1 MRMKKRA
8 KHIFA
13 GIAVTLLAAILLSVG
28 AMADTAPS
36 TRIDYCAA
44 MLGDHHGM
52 ELAVLAENC
61 GVGVTV
67 GVEVRCDSPT
77 ATAKEAE
84 YYDTQLIGGKSYRIY
99 VFDDM
104 TAADVTMELYAT
116 PYAVIDGSRVYGKTE
131 KISVLEYVYKA
142 LGKIDDCEI
151 EDGEVKL
158 AVGELLD
165 KGAAAQLAEG
175 VRTDRLA
182 TDEYY
187 MVRTVGG
194 VITSDGFAKQLVKS
208 GSSVEI
214 TASPRDDVYVIGWK
228 DSAGNT
234 VSESLTLTVTPT
246 ANEVY
251 TVITRGFER
260 TIEYDACGGV
270 LPDGLPASY
279 VEGEGE
285 IKLADPTR
293 DGYVFAGWF
302 SSSDYNEDSRVNGID
317 ADIRGNLTLYAKW
330 SKVISYL
337 DGDAILAKGKQTL
350 NTDKDTGAIKNGFT
364 AKDGVLTWTQG
375 DSIRSQMSMNGNI
388 YGNADGATSVTVV
401 ATMAK
406 GESANVVGGQ
416 FRLRRSGSSFISVIN
431 PFTLTNE
438 GYVLLGGQTGCVIA
452 TLGEEFVTV
461 RIVVDFAEK
470 TMTAYD
476 EEGRELL
483 VHYFYLP
490 GEDATNL
497 THTEWFSHVT
507 GTLWQFY
514 SEHKYGGAQ
523 LRIKDIS
530 IHAGN
535 SVKISDEKL
544 GMGGSAEEIEEIKG
558 LVDEQ
563 RDKITAGALFGSS
576 TADINESAA
585 DKHKNKWG
593 TVPYDPIDEHPRLYL
608 TADRLPAIRE
618 SIEALDSATKLR
630 FKSLLT
636 LELVDGGVLPPPEI
650 KGTNTTVDLDNIHN
664 FNESYLEIIQIKALG
679 YLLYGNDYYGYQ
691 AIYYMKNY
699 LDSLDIVQIYD
710 QARQYGA
717 VMHTAA
723 IVYDWCY
730 PLLTEVDKE
739 QFIAGVENRICRH
752 KNDFGTAMEIGF
764 PPYGGGA
771 VNGHSSER
779 MLLRDYLSFATAI
792 FGDNDSWW
800 DYIAARVWNEFAP
813 VRNYYFQSGAVHQ
826 GTGYASGRHIS
837 DLFSDWILTVAT
849 GGKTPYNEYM
859 ATAIKGMLGYEYSKG
874 KIFNDGDGTGDYKA
888 TSGYMHLVF
897 MAAYLYSD
905 GEMLTHG
912 LDMLGNGSFS
922 NEFNY
927 MTSALF
933 LTLPGLSDIEP
944 AEDKYASMDLIQYN
958 GHPLGQYI
966 IREEWNSNDSAAVMM
981 RIKER
986 NTGNHEHKDSG
997 TFEIYYKGALT
1008 TDGGCYNHYGHYHT
1022 QYFHQSTISHNGLII
1037 FNPSKW
1043 NYNSTDAATKWYS
1056 GSQRPVTNPSNL
1068 DKLLGDSCD
1077 VATLTARQHGYFGGD
1092 KTKPQYAYIAGDI
1105 TKAYYEDTVD
1115 FVGRRM
1121 LTAYTGNED
1130 FPMVFFVFDD
1140 ITSDKVAYEKRF
1152 LLQISSKDAPVIEGN
1167 TVTTENGEGRLVLTC
1182 LSDKVRFDAIGG
1194 RGVGENGKYL
1204 ATASSNY
1211 MINGYQ
1217 CVPKSATAD
1226 DGHWG
1231 RVEIVYTGLYNRSTF
1246 MNVIYVTDK
1255 GQTKTAPAVEKVV
1268 GTGVEGGVF
1277 SGTAAIFTTSR
1288 NKVSSKISCTVP
1300 GEGSITYY
1308 VSDVVAGEWTISVG
1322 GTSYGTATA
1331 TAEGG
1336 LLTFTAPAGE
1346 LVLERK

>member
-1 MRMKKRA
+1 MNRA
-8 KHIFA
+8 KKYLLA
-13 GIAVTLLAAILLSVG
+13 SLVLALLAAVLLSVG
-28 AMADTAPS
+28 ATADATPS
-36 TRIDYCAA
+36 VEIDYCAA
-44 MLGDHHGM
+44 MLGDRHGI

-61 GVGVTV
+61 GTDVSV

-77 ATAKEAE
+77 AAAVEAE
-84 YYDTQLIGGKSYRIY
+84 PYGTQTIDGRSYRVY
-99 VFDDM
+99 GFDAM
-104 TAADVTMELYAT
+104 TAADVTMDLYVT
-116 PYAVIDGSRVYGKTE
+116 PYAVSGGSRIYGEAK

-142 LGKIDDCEI
+142 LGRIDDCEI
-151 EDGEVKL
+151 EDGEKKT
-158 AVGELLD
+158 AVAALLE
-165 KGAAAQLAEG
+165 KGAAAQTAGG
-175 VRTDRLA
+175 VRLDRLA

-187 MVRTVGG
+187 MIRTVGG
-194 VITSDGFAKQLVKS
+194 SFTSDGFAKQLVKS
-208 GSSVEI
+208 GASAEI
-214 TASPRDDVYVIGWK
+214 AATPRDDLYLLGWR

-234 VSESLTLTVTPT
+234 VSESLTVTVTAS
-246 ANEVY
+246 ANETY
-251 TVITRGFER
+251 TVMTRGFER
-260 TIEYDACGGV
+260 TITYDAAGGV
-270 LPDGLPASY
+270 LPEGLPTSY

-285 IKLADPTR
+285 LELADPTR

-302 SSSDYNEDSRVNGID
+302 SSSDFNEDSRVNGIN
-317 ADIRGNLTLYAKW
+317 ADTRGDLTLRAKW
-330 SKVISYL
+330 SKVISFM
-337 DGDAILAKGKQTL
+337 DGSAILAKGKQTL
-350 NTDKDTGAIKNGFT
+350 NGDKDIGAIKNGFT

-388 YGNADGATSVTVV
+388 YGNADGATSITVV

-406 GESANVVGGQ
+406 GENANTVKGQ
-416 FRLRRSGSSFISVIN
+416 FRIRRSNASFVSVIN
-431 PFTLTNE
+431 PFTLTKE
-438 GYVLLGGQTGCVIA
+438 GYVLLGGQTGYVIA

-461 RIVVDFAEK
+461 RVVVDFAER

-476 EEGRELL
+476 EEGRELMI
-483 VHYFYLP
+483 HYFTLP
-490 GEDATNL
+490 GADASGM
-497 THTEWFSHVT
+497 THTEWFSNVT

-514 SEHKYGGAQ
+514 SEHNGGGSQ
-523 LRIKDIS
+523 LRIKNIS

-544 GMGGSAEEIEEIKG
+544 GMGGSEEDTEEIKG
-558 LVDEQ
+558 LVDDQ
-563 RDKITAGALFGSS
+563 RDKITAENLFGSS
-576 TADINESAA
+576 TADINASAE

-608 TADRLPAIRE
+608 TSDRLPAIRD
-618 SIEALDSATKLR
+618 SIAKLDTPTKLR
-630 FKSLLT
+630 FKSLLS
-636 LELVDGGVLPPPEI
+636 LSLPDGAVLPPPDTQ
-650 KGTNTTVDLDNIHN
+650 GTNTTVDLDEIHN
-664 FNESYLEIIQIKALG
+664 FNASYLEIIQIKALG
-679 YLLYGNDYYGYQ
+679 YLLYDNEYYGYQ

-710 QARQYGA
+710 QTREYGA

-723 IVYDWCY
+723 MVYDWCY

-739 QFIAGVENRICRH
+739 QLIAGVENRICRH
-752 KNDFGTAMEIGF
+752 RNAFGLAMEVGF
-764 PPYGGGA
+764 PPYGGGS
-771 VNGHSSER
+771 VNGHSAER
-779 MLLRDYLSFATAI
+779 MILRDYLSFATAI

-800 DYIAARVWNEFAP
+800 DYIAARVWNDFAP

-849 GGKTPYNEYM
+849 DGKTPYNEYM
-859 ATAIKGMLGYEYSKG
+859 ATAIKGMLGYECAKG
-874 KIFNDGDGTGDYKA
+874 KIFNDGDGGGDTKA
-888 TSGYMHLVF
+888 TSGYMHLAFIV
-897 MAAYLYSD
+897 AYLYSD

-912 LDMLGNGSFS
+912 LDMLGNGSFAT
-922 NEFNY
+922 EYNY

-958 GHPLGQYI
+958 GYPLGQYI
-966 IREEWNSNDSAAVMM
+966 IREEWNSDDSAAVIM

-1043 NYNSTDAATKWYS
+1043 NYNSTNVATKWYS
-1056 GSQRPVTNPSNL
+1056 GGQRPITNPGNL

-1077 VATLTARQHGYFGGD
+1077 VATLKANQHGYVGGD
-1092 KTKPQYAYIAGDI
+1092 RTKPQYAYISGDI

-1115 FVGRRM
+1115 YVGRRM

-1140 ITSDKVAYEKRF
+1140 VTSDKVSYEKRF
-1152 LLQISSKDAPVIEGN
+1152 LLQISSKDAPTIDGN
-1167 TVTTENGEGRLVLTC
+1167 TVTTENGDGRLVLTC
-1182 LSDKVRFDAIGG
+1182 LSDKVRLDAIGG
-1194 RGVGENGKYL
+1194 RGVGENGKYF
-1204 ATASSNY
+1204 APVSSNY

-1217 CVPKSATAD
+1217 CVPKSETAD

-1231 RVEIVYTGLYNRSTF
+1231 RVEIVYTGLYNRATF

-1255 GQTKTAPAVEKVV
+1255 GQTKTAPAVEKIV

-1288 NKVSSKISCTVP
+1288 NKVSSRISCTVP
-1300 GEGSITYY
+1300 GEGSVTYY
-1308 VSDVVAGEWTISVG
+1308 VSDVVAGEWKISVD

-1336 LLTFTAPAGE
+1336 LLVFTAPAGE